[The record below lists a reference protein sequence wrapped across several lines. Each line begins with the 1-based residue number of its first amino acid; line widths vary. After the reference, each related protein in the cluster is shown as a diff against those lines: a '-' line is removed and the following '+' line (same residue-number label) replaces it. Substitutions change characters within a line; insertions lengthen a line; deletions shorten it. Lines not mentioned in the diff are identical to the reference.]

1 MKTRNR
7 IEPQPKRQSHCSLA
21 MTIGL
26 CFLIQF
32 FILFQTSNSEPDTY
46 LHLHVDPQ
54 GQGTKVIFYLQ
65 LNTWPCHSVWVA
77 GITLDFRLVVLC
89 IYLSDKNTQHL
100 KVYIHASFYKCD
112 LTLVAIIVILYIRGS
127 PEYFSSPSSNIKIW
141 DRLWTQQSRDK
152 HWEAGKGKWSHWG
165 TTKYW
170 SLSGSVR
177 RCDWRSAFLSL
188 YWP

>member
-1 MKTRNR
+1 MKTR
-7 IEPQPKRQSHCSLA
+7 IEPQPERPSHCSLA

-54 GQGTKVIFYLQ
+54 GQGTKVIFLSATQ
-65 LNTWPCHSVWVA
+65 HMTLSLSVSGWYNSW
-77 GITLDFRLVVLC
+77 FRFVVLC